1 MPAMGLAE
9 IAATSAAGGATS
21 SRLAKTEALAG
32 CLQPLAPGEVPV
44 AVAYLSGELP
54 GGALGVGWAAMRSL
68 PAPVPG
74 PPTVTLLEMEAALGR
89 IRTAAGPGSRGL
101 RRAELP
107 GRFGRLTE
115 PEQRFLRGLMSGEL
129 RQGALGGVMVE
140 AVARAAGVPLADLRR
155 AVLVSGD
162 LAAVAA
168 AAVADGRPGLARFR
182 LTPGR
187 PLRPMLAQT
196 ATGPD
201 DAIARIGQASVAAAA
216 SGPDGEPRGGRAAG
230 VEWKFDGVRV
240 Q

>member
-1 MPAMGLAE
+1 
-9 IAATSAAGGATS
+9 
-21 SRLAKTEALAG
+21 
-32 CLQPLAPGEVPV
+32 Q
-44 AVAYLSGELP
+44 
-54 GGALGVGWAAMRSL
+54 
-68 PAPVPG
+68 
-74 PPTVTLLEMEAALGR
+74 
-89 IRTAAGPGSRGL
+89 GL
-101 RRAELP
+101 RRSELS
-107 GRFGRLTE
+107 GLFGRLTE

-155 AVLVSGD
+155 AVLVSSD

-196 ATGPD
+196 ATGPA
-201 DAIARIGQASVAAAA
+201 DAMARIGQAGIAAA
-216 SGPDGEPRGGRAAG
+216 

-240 Q
+240 QLHRSPSGVSVFTRTLADVTDRVPEVV